1 MIQTRDLC
9 KAPLNSS
16 LSPFFIF
23 SSSVGKKEKFN
34 SHIVTCDNWF
44 ITCRK
49 LKVITF
55 LCLPDRNV
63 QTSVSEFVQ
72 VPCKTF
78 YGVAILHCLE
88 VFIYSVI
95 EGGFYIFQVGCPVV
109 WT

>member
-1 MIQTRDLC
+1 MI
-9 KAPLNSS
+9 
-16 LSPFFIF
+16 
-23 SSSVGKKEKFN
+23 
-34 SHIVTCDNWF
+34 NWF

-72 VPCKTF
+72 VPCKTL

-109 WT
+109 WTEVAENNEENNFHFCAAKKDILFQFS